1 MEFDILDRRPLY
13 WKIQR
18 DEIEN
23 VENPPRFSTDFDT
36 DEGYFSEEN
45 GTKQC
50 YVENGALVVPSGED
64 GALTMMHVFEKNVSM
79 NVRFMYRDSDIE
91 KHPQLTFILRY
102 NCPEAYVKVKYLPN
116 PKLWCLYSSIG
127 IDFPAI
133 KYIEKQGFECEENV
147 WHDMTFTLDGS
158 TATLNVNGNPVFVI
172 DKVEHLSP
180 GRVAFSSKCTTFMI
194 DRLELDML
202 SGEGT
207 IWKNVVH
214 NKLPD
219 DRYREGGTV
228 IEMTDGNLTYIH
240 GSGATFTSDKHG
252 TVWDRAAEPWT
263 VTYGY
268 PNILRLANGELLKI
282 GNREVDG
289 KKYKCSMNSSD
300 DGKTW
305 VDGGIICE
313 TPYNSERGPTT
324 AYAGNMNDKIMQ
336 FKNGRVYYSQNFDA
350 YADNE
355 MAYGLY
361 WVFCG
366 FYYSDDNGK
375 TWNKARSMSWDIS
388 GDIPR
393 FGECKVLECADGT
406 IRMYN
411 SWNQL
416 GCVVYS
422 ESHDGG
428 VTWGPMVKLP
438 ELACASSSMQFVKD
452 TYADNDYTYYMVWVH
467 NKPRPPYTGALPR
480 NRLALAKTTDG
491 KNWKY
496 LGDIW
501 RWECEY
507 ACGWDI
513 AHIVDAF
520 IKTTEDYIICGA
532 GFSERIQRKEC
543 GDSAHQGQ
551 RQHIFSIRKD
561 TLPEGGPIPPAR

>member
-13 WKIQR
+13 WRIPHP
-18 DEIEN
+18 ETVN
-23 VENPPRFSTDFDT
+23 VENPVHFTTDFDT

-45 GTKQC
+45 GTKLC
-50 YVENGALVVPSGED
+50 YIKDSSLVVPSDND
-64 GALTMMHVFEKNVSM
+64 GALTMMHVFEKNVSLSA
-79 NVRFMYRDSDIE
+79 RFMYRDSDME
-91 KHPQLTFILRY
+91 NHPQLTFILRY

-116 PKLWCLYSSIG
+116 TKVWGLYSAEG
-127 IDFPAI
+127 LDFPAI
-133 KYIEKQGFECEENV
+133 KYIEKEGFECKENV
-147 WHDMTFTLDGS
+147 WYDMNFTLSGT
-158 TATLNVNGNPVFVI
+158 TATVTLNGETVFEIKDV
-172 DKVEHLSP
+172 KHPSP
-180 GRVAFSSKCTTFMI
+180 GRIAFSSKDTTMLI
-194 DRLELDML
+194 DKMDAALL

-219 DRYREGGTV
+219 DSYREGGTV
-228 IEMTDGNLTYIH
+228 IEMSDGNLTYIH
-240 GSGATFTSDKHG
+240 KSGATFTSDKHG
-252 TVWDRAAEPWT
+252 TTWERAAEPWT
-263 VTYGY
+263 NTYGY
-268 PNILRLANGELLKI
+268 PNIIRLDNGELLKI
-282 GNREVDG
+282 GIREVDG
-289 KKYKCSMNSSD
+289 KKYQCSMNSSD

-313 TPYNSERGPTT
+313 TPYNSDRGPTT

-350 YADNE
+350 YAKNQ
-355 MAYGLY
+355 MAYDLY

-366 FYYSDDNGK
+366 FYYSDDYGK
-375 TWNKARSMSWDIS
+375 TWTKAKSMSWDIS

-422 ESHDGG
+422 ESYDGG
-428 VTWGPMVKLP
+428 DTWSPMVKIP
-438 ELACASSSMQFVKD
+438 ELPCASSSMQFVKD

-467 NKPRPPYTGALPR
+467 NIPRGTAALPR

-501 RWECEY
+501 CFESEY
-507 ACGWDI
+507 AFGWDV

-520 IKTTEDYIICGA
+520 IKTTKDYIICGA
-532 GFSERIQRKEC
+532 GFSERIGRKEC
-543 GDSAHQGQ
+543 GDSAHHGQ